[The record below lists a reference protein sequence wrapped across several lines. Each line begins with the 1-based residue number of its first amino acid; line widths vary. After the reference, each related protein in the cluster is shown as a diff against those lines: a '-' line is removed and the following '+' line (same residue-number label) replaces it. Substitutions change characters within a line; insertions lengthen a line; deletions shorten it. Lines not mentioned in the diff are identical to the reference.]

1 MSCKIFYIFLVY
13 YNIFSVHSK
22 PGEKFERILYGEI
35 ARIEDFPYFAGLVNC
50 GAAII
55 SDRHLI
61 TAAHCFDDAS
71 IRLYIRYAYVGGETK
86 KNSQVVKYKNVII
99 HPGYVTY
106 GGVPFN
112 DVAIIELAAPLRF
125 SNKVQPLR
133 LPEQMGNRK
142 TSMVFVGRGIDE
154 TGEESKEIKS
164 MNVEGLTVKECISL
178 IPPYY
183 RKYFQQYLDILAKMN
198 ICAKRPGNR
207 PGMCNGDSGSPLV
220 EDGELVGL
228 ASFGGADC
236 STNRLGFYTNVAYH
250 IEWIKLV
257 TGL

>member
-1 MSCKIFYIFLVY
+1 MSCKIFYIFLVS
-13 YNIFSVHSK
+13 YNIFSVHTK
-22 PGEKFERILYGEI
+22 REKFERILYGEI

-71 IRLYIRYAYVGGETK
+71 VRLYIRYAYVGGETK
-86 KNSQVVKYKNVII
+86 KNSQVVKYKNVFI

-125 SNKVQPLR
+125 SNKVQPLS

-154 TGEESKEIKS
+154 TGEISKEIKS

-178 IPPYY
+178 IPPFY

-207 PGMCNGDSGSPLV
+207 PGMCNGDSGSPLE
-220 EDGELVGL
+220 EDGVLVGL

-236 STNRLGFYTNVAYH
+236 STSRLGFFTNVAYH
-250 IEWIKLV
+250 VEWIKLV